1 MNDKKGIICRI
12 LILDIFKKKKE
23 GELIGSSPEEY
34 RYYKKR
40 FLSNKLYVKKILA
53 EYPAGR

>member
-23 GELIGSSPEEY
+23 GELIGSSPEEEY
-34 RYYKKR
+34 RYYKKD
-40 FLSNKLYVKKILA
+40 F
-53 EYPAGR
+53 